1 MAVERYPSLPSP
13 ARPSSPSRLHARPGG
28 TPLRLACLALA
39 LGALAGCATR
49 PDPADPE
56 AVAEFRATN
65 DPIEPL
71 NRGVYFVNE
80 GLDTL
85 VVRPATELYRIAL
98 PPEVRTGVRNVLG
111 NLRTPVILA
120 NDLLQGEGAR
130 AQVTASR
137 FVVNSTAGVLGLFD
151 VAKNWGLPAH
161 TEDFGQTLAVWGV
174 GPGPYLY
181 LPVLGPSNPRDAA
194 GFAAGIAADPLTWVG
209 GANAAGYARTGLTV
223 LDTRESLIEPLDQ
236 VRATSL
242 DPYATIRSAYR
253 QRRAAEIGNRG
264 EAPAAATGT
273 GFGVG
278 TGISGSP
285 R

>member
-1 MAVERYPSLPSP
+1 MRSP
-13 ARPSSPSRLHARPGG
+13 ARPSFPPRTGARPGS
-28 TPLRLACLALA
+28 PRLRLACLAV
-39 LGALAGCATR
+39 ALATLAACATR
-49 PDPADPE
+49 PDPADPD
-56 AVAEFRATN
+56 AVAEYRAAN

-85 VVRPATELYRIAL
+85 VVRPAAELYRIVL

-151 VAKNWGLPAH
+151 VAKDWGLPAH
-161 TEDFGQTLAVWGV
+161 TEDFGQTFAVWGV
-174 GPGPYLY
+174 GEGPYLY
-181 LPVLGPSNPRDAA
+181 LPLLGPSNPRDAA
-194 GFAAGIAADPLTWVG
+194 GSALGVAADPLSWVT
-209 GANAAGYARTGLTV
+209 GADGLLYGRTAATV

-264 EAPAAATGT
+264 DAPAAATGT